1 MYKHGLETQE
11 TERSSMSHMDDVID
25 WEMSTFEAMLS
36 AVTIG
41 GGHYENHSKYSKMH
55 WFFPQA
61 SYQDNLVY
69 YPLTSKILEN

>member
-1 MYKHGLETQE
+1 MYRHGLGTQE

-41 GGHYENHSKYSKMH
+41 GSMVDGDH
-55 WFFPQA
+55 
-61 SYQDNLVY
+61 VI
-69 YPLTSKILEN
+69 T